1 MSSVQCSLRRL
12 GPVLLLGLFLMTGC
26 RSTPTAPTDQ
36 NTLHV
41 IVSIP
46 PQAYFVDRI
55 GGDAIVVETMVPAGA
70 EPHTYEPKPEQLKA
84 ISQADA
90 YLRIRVDFED
100 AWMDRLL
107 AANPQ
112 MQVIDT
118 TQGIERLPLPAGL
131 EEEMTPGSTEGQV
144 DPHIW
149 LSPQLVKAQAKTIAD
164 TLSQLNPEQ
173 ASQFQ
178 ANLDEF
184 LQNVNDLNADI
195 RRTLEGV
202 TNRRFLVFHPAWGY
216 FARDYNLQMLAIEV
230 GGQEPSAA
238 ELADLIQ
245 FAQQHQIQVIF
256 ASPQFSQ
263 RDAETIA
270 KEIGG
275 EVLLIDPLAYDWLN
289 NLQQVAKTFAE
300 VLQPSTALVALI
312 TGKAQG
318 IHSPQLAET
327 LDLP

>member
-1 MSSVQCSLRRL
+1 
-12 GPVLLLGLFLMTGC
+12 VLLLGLFLISGC
-26 RSTPTAPTDQ
+26 RSIVTTSTDR

-46 PQAYFVDRI
+46 PQAYVVDRI
-55 GGDAIVVETMVPAGA
+55 GGDAVVIETMVPAGA

-100 AWMDRLL
+100 AWMDRFLS
-107 AANPQ
+107 ANPQ

-131 EEEMTPGSTEGQV
+131 GEDEIAPGSPEGQV

-149 LSPQLVKAQAKTIAD
+149 LSPQLVKVQAETIAD

-184 LQNVNDLNADI
+184 LQDIDVLDTDI
-195 RRTLEGV
+195 RQTLEGV

-216 FARDYNLQMLAIEV
+216 FARDYDLQMLAIEV

-238 ELADLIQ
+238 ELADLIR
-245 FAQQHQIQVIF
+245 FAQQHQIRVIF

-275 EVLLIDPLAYDWLN
+275 EVLLIDPLAYDWFN
-289 NLQQVAKTFAE
+289 NLQQVAETFAE

>member
-1 MSSVQCSLRRL
+1 MTSFQLSSR
-12 GPVLLLGLFLMTGC
+12 LLGLALLQGFCLITGC
-26 RSTPTAPTDQ
+26 RSTPTVSPDR
-36 NTLHV
+36 NTLRI

-46 PQAYFVDRI
+46 PQAYFVERI
-55 GGDAIVVETMVPAGA
+55 GGDAVTVETMVPAGA
-70 EPHTYEPKPEQLKA
+70 EPHTYEPKPDQLIA

-100 AWMDRLL
+100 AWMDRFL

-112 MQVIDT
+112 MQVVDT
-118 TQGIERLPLPAGL
+118 TRGIERLPLPPGL
-131 EEEMTPGSTEGQV
+131 EEHGTETPVPDGTESQV

-149 LSPQLVKAQAKTIAD
+149 LSPKLVKVQAETIAD
-164 TLSQLNPEQ
+164 TLSQLNPDQ

-178 ANLDEF
+178 TNLDEF
-184 LQNVNDLNADI
+184 LQDI
-195 RRTLEGV
+195 DRLDANIRETLQGV

-216 FARDYNLQMLAIEV
+216 FARDYDLQMLSIEV

-238 ELADLIQ
+238 ELAKLIR
-245 FAQQHQIQVIF
+245 FAQQHQIQVVF

-275 EVLLIDPLAYDWLN
+275 EVLLIDPLAYDWFD
-289 NLQQVAKTFAE
+289 NLDQVAETFAE
-300 VLQPSTALVALI
+300 VLQPPTALVTI
-312 TGKAQG
+312 ISSKR
-318 IHSPQLAET
+318 IYSHPEER
-327 LDLP
+327 P